1 MTQTKNVVA
10 MVVLSAALA
19 PALLSC
25 GGNGALASCGKVAAC
40 GGDVVGN
47 YTIAGACVNNSALN
61 MDVGLDCPGATASA
75 SGISASGS
83 ASFNADLTYTMTQT
97 LTASITENI
106 PASCLTQNGLTLT
119 CAQVDQLLQ
128 TLIQMEPGTFQSAH
142 CSGSSSCTC
151 SFVLAP
157 QMMTESGTYVAA
169 GTTLTLT
176 ASDGT
181 TSGGSYC
188 VEGNNLHLLSM
199 DMTMPMGTITA
210 DTVLTKK

>member
-1 MTQTKNVVA
+1 

-25 GGNGALASCGKVAAC
+25 GGDGALASCGKVAAC

-61 MDVGLDCPGATASA
+61 MNVGLDCPGATALA
-75 SGISASGS
+75 SGVSASGS

-97 LTASITENI
+97 LTASVTEMI

-119 CAQVDQLLQ
+119 CTQVDQLLQ

-142 CSGSSSCTC
+142 CSGNTSCTC

-176 ASDGT
+176 ASDG
-181 TSGGSYC
+181 SSSSGSYC
-188 VEGNNLHLLSM
+188 VQGNNLHLLSM